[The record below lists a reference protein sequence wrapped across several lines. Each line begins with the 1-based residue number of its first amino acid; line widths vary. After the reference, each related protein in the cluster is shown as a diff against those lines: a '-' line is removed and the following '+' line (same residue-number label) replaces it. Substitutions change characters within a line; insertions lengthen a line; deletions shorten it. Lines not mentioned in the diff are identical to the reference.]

1 MTDRET
7 TGGAPDAEAPR
18 TALVFPGQGAQ
29 KAGMGQ
35 AWRETASWALVA
47 EVSEYTGIDVEELLL
62 KADDETLRR
71 TDLAQIAVFTTE
83 VVAHR
88 EAAAAGLLGGVV
100 ACAGHSL
107 GEYTALHAAG
117 ALPLADTA
125 RLVAARGRAM
135 RACAERSPGTMA
147 AVVRLGP
154 ETVEALVARVQ
165 EDGGQV
171 WIANVNAPGAI
182 VLSGTAEAV
191 DRLAELA
198 VENEGKVIRLAVGGA
213 FHSPLMASAADDV
226 REALAAVRF
235 AAEHL
240 PVVANVDAR
249 PYASGEHWRELELNQ
264 LTSRVRW
271 EESVRTLAGELGCTR
286 FVELGPGRQLTG
298 MIRRIAK
305 GALTVP
311 VESADALAALTTPE
325 TPEAPENSEAPKTSE
340 TPEAPETP
348 EPR

>member
-7 TGGAPDAEAPR
+7 MATAPAAPAAPADEGPR

-29 KAGMGQ
+29 KAGMGE
-35 AWRETASWALVA
+35 AWRDTASWALVA
-47 EVSEYTGIDVEELLL
+47 ETSEYTGVDVDELLL

-83 VVAHR
+83 VLAHR
-88 EAAAAGLLGGVV
+88 EAEAAGLLDGVV

-117 ALPLADTA
+117 AVPLADTA

-135 RACAERSPGTMA
+135 RACAEESPGTMA

-198 VENEGKVIRLAVGGA
+198 VESEGKVIRLAVGGA
-213 FHSPLMASAADDV
+213 FHSPLMAAAADEL
-226 REALAAVRF
+226 RAALAAVDF
-235 AAEHL
+235 APEHT
-240 PVVANVDAR
+240 PVVANVDAQS
-249 PYASGEHWRELELNQ
+249 YASGGHWRDLELAQ
-264 LTSRVRW
+264 LTSPVRW
-271 EESVRTLAGELGCTR
+271 EESVRTLAGELGCVR

-298 MIRRIAK
+298 MIRRIAD

-311 VESADALAALTTPE
+311 VESAAALAKLI
-325 TPEAPENSEAPKTSE
+325 
-340 TPEAPETP
+340 TP
-348 EPR
+348 EP

>member
-7 TGGAPDAEAPR
+7 TGGALDGAAPR

-35 AWRETASWALVA
+35 AWRDTASWALVA

-83 VVAHR
+83 VLAHR
-88 EAAAAGLLGGVV
+88 EAEAAGLLGDVV

-135 RACAERSPGTMA
+135 RGCAERSPGTMA

-154 ETVEALVARVQ
+154 ETVEALVTQVQ

-198 VENEGKVIRLAVGGA
+198 VESEGKVIRLAVGGA

-226 REALAAVRF
+226 REALAAVHF

-249 PYASGEHWRELELNQ
+249 PYASGERWRELELNQ
-264 LTSRVRW
+264 LTSPVRW

-311 VESADALAALTTPE
+311 VESAAALAKLTAPE
-325 TPEAPENSEAPKTSE
+325 APDAPEAPENPETSG
-340 TPEAPETP
+340 TP
-348 EPR
+348 EPC

>member
-1 MTDRET
+1 MTDIGT
-7 TGGAPDAEAPR
+7 TGTAAGDEPPR

-35 AWRETASWALVA
+35 AWQGTASWPLVA
-47 EVSEYTGIDVEELLL
+47 EISEHTGTDVEELLL

-71 TDLAQIAVFTTE
+71 TDLAQIAVFATE
-83 VVAHR
+83 VLAHR
-88 EAAAAGLLGGVV
+88 EAEAAGLLGEVV

-107 GEYTALHAAG
+107 GEYTALYAAG
-117 ALPLADTA
+117 AVPLAETA

-154 ETVEALVARVQ
+154 EVVRTLVARVQ

-182 VLSGTAEAV
+182 VVSGTAEAV
-191 DRLAELA
+191 DRLAGLA
-198 VENEGKVIRLAVGGA
+198 VESEGKVIRLAVGGA
-213 FHSPLMASAADDV
+213 FHSPLMAAAADEL

-235 AAEHL
+235 AAAHT
-240 PVVANVDAR
+240 PVVANTDAR
-249 PYASGEHWRELELNQ
+249 PYASGEHWRDLELSQ
-264 LTSRVRW
+264 LTSPVRW
-271 EESVRTLAGELGCTR
+271 EECVRTLAGELGCAR

-298 MIRRIAK
+298 MIRRIVD

-311 VESADALAALTTPE
+311 VESAAALAKLT
-325 TPEAPENSEAPKTSE
+325 A
-340 TPEAPETP
+340 P